1 MILSLLVLVPLLALS
16 VWAFFRFTP
25 PGIHR
30 GLRRYNVS
38 AVLAGVLFCGGYSI
52 LVYTQMIGSVDANWW
67 PVLAVLGSLAIFP
80 AWLLLAGLLRNLVL
94 FRNPRTSSDHLDQP

>member
-30 GLRRYNVS
+30 GLRRYNAS
-38 AVLAGVLFCGGYSI
+38 AVLVGVLLCGGYSV
-52 LVYTQMIGSVDANWW
+52 LVYTRMVGSVDASWW
-67 PVLAVLGSLAIFP
+67 PVLSLLGSLVIFP
-80 AWLLLAGLLRNLVL
+80 GWLLLAGLLRNLVI
-94 FRNPRTSSDHLDQP
+94 FRKGRRNSE